1 MIFKPGPFKKPLNRD
16 VQDFESRTE
25 VESMLNCDDVIIN
38 LIII

>member
-1 MIFKPGPFKKPLNRD
+1 MIFKPGPFKKPLKGE
-16 VQDFESRTE
+16 VQDFESQTE